1 MFGSNSPIFKV
12 CNTLDMK
19 NIAIFAS
26 GAGSNAENI
35 IRHFKNHP
43 NVRVDSV
50 WSNKKDA
57 FVLQRV
63 QNLGVES
70 RYFTR
75 EEFSGS
81 DQIIVELQRRHI
93 DLVVL
98 AGFLWLVPPE
108 FVDAFTIINI
118 HPALLPTYGGK
129 GMYGSFVH
137 ESVVRNKEK
146 ESGITIH
153 LVNKEYDKGE
163 HLLQMK
169 CPVYHDDTPE
179 TLAAR
184 IHDLEYK
191 YFPQAIE
198 DYLNRKL

>member
-1 MFGSNSPIFKV
+1 
-12 CNTLDMK
+12 MK

-26 GAGSNAENI
+26 GSGSNAENI
-35 IRHFKNHP
+35 IRYFQNHP
-43 NVRVDSV
+43 DVRIDSV
-50 WSNKKDA
+50 WSNKKNA
-57 FVLQRV
+57 YVLQRAR
-63 QNLGVES
+63 NLGIEA

-75 EEFSGS
+75 EQFSGS
-81 DQIIVELQRRHI
+81 DQMITELQHRNVE
-93 DLVVL
+93 LVVL

-137 ESVVRNKEK
+137 ESVVHNQEK

-163 HLLQMK
+163 HLLQVK
-169 CPVYHDDTPE
+169 CPVFRDDTPE

-184 IHDLEYK
+184 IHELEHK
-191 YFPQAIE
+191 YFPKAIE
-198 DYLNRKL
+198 DYIVKNKRQ

>member
-1 MFGSNSPIFKV
+1 
-12 CNTLDMK
+12 MK

-26 GAGSNAENI
+26 GSGSNAENI
-35 IRHFKNHP
+35 IRYFQNHP
-43 NVRVDSV
+43 YVRIDSV
-50 WSNKKDA
+50 WSNKKEA
-57 FVLQRV
+57 YVLQRAH
-63 QNLGVES
+63 NLGVETK
-70 RYFTR
+70 YFTR
-75 EEFSGS
+75 EQFSGS
-81 DQIIVELQRRHI
+81 DQMIKELQNRNV

-137 ESVVRNKEK
+137 ESVVRNQEK

-163 HLLQMK
+163 HILQVK
-169 CPVYHDDTPE
+169 CPVLPDDTPD

-184 IHDLEYK
+184 IHELEYK
-191 YFPQAIE
+191 YFPKAIE
-198 DYLNRKL
+198 DFLSRVWSA

>member
-1 MFGSNSPIFKV
+1 
-12 CNTLDMK
+12 MK
-19 NIAIFAS
+19 SIAIFAS

-43 NVRVDSV
+43 KVRVDSV
-50 WSNKKDA
+50 WSNNKEA
-57 FVLQRV
+57 YVLQRA

-81 DQIIVELQRRHI
+81 DKMIVELKNRHI

-98 AGFLWLVPPE
+98 AGFLWLVPPG
-108 FVDAFTIINI
+108 FVDSFTIINI
-118 HPALLPTYGGK
+118 HPALLPNYGGK

-163 HLLQMK
+163 QLLQMK
-169 CPVYHDDTPE
+169 CPVSPDDTPDM
-179 TLAAR
+179 LAAK
-184 IHDLEYK
+184 IHELEYK

-198 DYLNRKL
+198 EYLNREL

>member
-1 MFGSNSPIFKV
+1 MI
-12 CNTLDMK
+12 

-35 IRHFKNHP
+35 IRYFKNHQ
-43 NVRVDSV
+43 NVRIDSV

-57 FVLQRV
+57 FVLQRA
-63 QNLGVES
+63 QKLGVES

-75 EEFSGS
+75 EEFCGS
-81 DQIIVELQRRHI
+81 DKMILELKNRHI

-108 FVDAFTIINI
+108 FVDSFTIINI

-163 HLLQMK
+163 YLLQMK
-169 CPVYHDDTPE
+169 CPVYPDDTPE
-179 TLAAR
+179 SLAAR
-184 IHDLEYK
+184 IHELEYN
-191 YFPQAIE
+191 YFPKAI
-198 DYLNRKL
+198 DDFLNRNETINL